1 MKVNVG
7 AFDGWFRIL
16 LFIVSI
22 CYAILAGG
30 YAWLWVI
37 PTTIFLATSVVMW
50 CPLYAMF
57 GISTNSDKEI
67 HL

>member
-16 LFIVSI
+16 LFIVSV
-22 CYAILAGG
+22 CYAILVGG

-37 PTTIFLATSVVMW
+37 PTTVFFATSVVMW